1 MPDKGLMITS
11 LMGYDEQR
19 RRLDLK
25 RFWDNLENRLGKFS
39 LWMNW
44 CAGGALVAMMCLV
57 NANVFLRPFGKPIWG
72 TYEIVGFMGTVVL
85 SFGLIQTTVTR
96 GHMAVEILISRLS
109 RRFQSVLSL
118 VNRLIALIV
127 MGLVSWQT
135 VKYGTKVWQTGEVSA
150 TLKMPFFPFLYG
162 IAFAFGIA
170 ALVVFLDILKSP
182 FRVEKK

>member
-1 MPDKGLMITS
+1 
-11 LMGYDEQR
+11 
-19 RRLDLK
+19 LK
-25 RFWDNLENRLGKFS
+25 RFRDNLENWLGKIS
-39 LWMNW
+39 VWLNW

-72 TYEIVGFMGTVVL
+72 TYEVVGFMGTVVL
-85 SFGLIQTTVTR
+85 SFGLIHTTVTR
-96 GHMAVEILISRLS
+96 GHMAVEILVSRLP

-118 VNRLIALIV
+118 VNRLIALII
-127 MGLVSWQT
+127 MGLVSWQS
-135 VKYGTKVWQTGEVSA
+135 VIYGTKVWQTGEMSQ